1 MSVFW
6 KIFILIGSVIASG
19 SLVLAFR
26 IKSGK
31 TIKLLLS
38 YSGAFIL
45 ALCLFH
51 LLPEVYEGIADPLVS
66 GWLILGGFL
75 LQLLLDYISGGIE
88 HGHIHPPDQHG
99 HHNHHHH
106 HSHDHSHEDIDF
118 HPVMRSPWLLMTGL
132 CLHALVEGVPL
143 MYGKAGDDLFTAIIF
158 HNIPISVSLMTL
170 FLMSGKTIRQSLLA
184 LFIFSLMTPLG
195 ALTAVTLFPTESDF
209 TGQFGFYAL
218 AVVIGIFLHISTT
231 ILFESDEHHRFNII
245 KLITILLGFATALLI
260 R

>member
-19 SLVLAFR
+19 SLVLAFQ

-88 HGHIHPPDQHG
+88 HGHIHPPDQHS
-99 HHNHHHH
+99 HHHH
-106 HSHDHSHEDIDF
+106 HGHSHEEADF

-132 CLHALVEGVPL
+132 CIHALVEGVPL
-143 MYGKAGDDLFTAIIF
+143 MYGKSGDDLFTAIIF

-195 ALTAVTLFPTESDF
+195 ALTAVSLFPIESDF